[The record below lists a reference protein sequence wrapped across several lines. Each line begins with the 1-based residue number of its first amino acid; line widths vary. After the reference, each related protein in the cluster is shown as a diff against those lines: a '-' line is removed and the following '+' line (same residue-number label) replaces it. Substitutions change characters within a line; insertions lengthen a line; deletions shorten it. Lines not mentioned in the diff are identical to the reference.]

1 MANERNIGHIVTVD
15 SLSVFVRLDDDLKSL
30 YKSGYEEI
38 YPVARINSY
47 IIIPVGADRI
57 VALVDRVMNREET
70 DLTKNRGSI
79 FLTESNRYLSAT
91 MIGTIEN
98 GKYLQGVYN
107 YPILDNPVWYVTRKD
122 LDIIF
127 DQKGSGEPIDFK
139 EDYYLPIG
147 KSPAFPDY
155 QVKINPDRMFGKH
168 AAILGNTGSGKS
180 CTLTSILQSMFQFD
194 YNGKKLHSAHVV
206 IFDTNG
212 EYKEAFNI
220 EKKHKVN
227 PFYIDED
234 GLKVPYWFMNF
245 DDMDYLFE
253 PTTGTQA
260 PILKRALALA
270 KSHSDASTK
279 KHLSK
284 IHVNRLTNYIATIE
298 KQDWT
303 TNTTIYN
310 ESEAVYNTFKAL
322 LDEDIIEFDLTEIC
336 NALVA
341 IHGEKSRLSINN
353 KGYIQGSVDVDVLS
367 EAIEKIQ
374 HQLDLYREQIVDN
387 VTSENRNID
396 FPLFF
401 DFKEMMSTCF
411 DAAIQETSVSQDK
424 INEYVSTLK
433 LRMQSFVDDV
443 RLAGP
448 LMLDKQKN
456 INKALV
462 QFLAFVLGD
471 YCAIF
476 NKEEYKDTVFHSY
489 YDRVTKEEEEK
500 VKNQIT
506 IIDTSLLPFQVL
518 ETITGLIGRMIL
530 EFLSRFE
537 KEKRGSIPV
546 VIALEEA
553 QNYIPEV
560 NRKDRESISKKVFE
574 RIAREGRKYG
584 LSLVVSSQRP
594 SELSKTV
601 LSQCNSFIVHRIQ
614 NPDDQSYI
622 RKLVSSAN
630 SEILNQLPTLPQ
642 QHVIIMGDC
651 VRTPVVARMNDA
663 NPRPNSNNPSFVEN
677 WLKDDKADYGG
688 VVKCWTEQK
697 DESEQKVDDIID

>member
-47 IIIPVGADRI
+47 IVIPVGADRI
-57 VALVDRVMNREET
+57 VAIVDRVMNREET
-70 DLTKNRGSI
+70 DLSKARGAI
-79 FLTESNRYLSAT
+79 FLTESSRYLSAT
-91 MIGTIEN
+91 MIGTIED
-98 GKYLQGVYN
+98 GRYMQGVYN

-127 DQKGSGEPIDFK
+127 DQKQKGGTINFK

-147 KSPAFPDY
+147 TSPAFPDY
-155 QVKINPDRMFGKH
+155 QVKINPDRLFGKH

-180 CTLTSILQSMFQFD
+180 CTLTSILQSMFQFE
-194 YNGKKLHSAHVV
+194 YNGKKLQSAHVV

-212 EYKEAFNI
+212 EYKDAFKI
-220 EKKHKVN
+220 DEKHKVN
-227 PFYIDED
+227 PFYINEE

-270 KSHSDASTK
+270 KSHSDAGAK

-284 IHVNRLTNYIATIE
+284 IHINRLTNYIATIE

-303 TNTTIYN
+303 TNNAIYN
-310 ESEAVYNTFKAL
+310 DSEAAFNTFKAL
-322 LDEDIIEFDLTEIC
+322 LDEGSVDFDLTEIC
-336 NALVA
+336 SALEA
-341 IHGEKSRLSINN
+341 IHGERSNLSLNN
-353 KGYIQGSVDVDVLS
+353 KGYIIGNPDVDILS
-367 EAIEKIQ
+367 DAIETIQ
-374 HQLDLYREQIVDN
+374 KQIDLYREQIVDN

-396 FPLFF
+396 FPLYFE
-401 DFKEMMSTCF
+401 FKEMMSTCF

-433 LRMQSFVDDV
+433 LRMQSFVDDI
-443 RLAGP
+443 RLAEP
-448 LMLDKQKN
+448 LMLDKQEDVPE
-456 INKALV
+456 ALI

-471 YCAIF
+471 YCSVFSKAEYAESPF
-476 NKEEYKDTVFHSY
+476 NKY
-489 YDRVTKEEEEK
+489 YNNVIKEGEAK
-500 VKNQIT
+500 HNQIT
-506 IIDTSLLPFQVL
+506 IIDMSLLPFQVL

-530 EFLSRFE
+530 EFLSRFD
-537 KEKRGSIPV
+537 KAKRGSIPV

-553 QNYIPEV
+553 QNYIPDV

-574 RIAREGRKYG
+574 RISREGRKYG

-642 QHVIIMGDC
+642 QHVIVMGDC
-651 VRTPVVARMNDA
+651 VRTPVVARINDA
-663 NPRPNSNNPSFVEN
+663 NPRPNSNNSEFISN
-677 WLKDDKADYGG
+677 WLDNGMADYDG
-688 VVKCWTEQK
+688 VAKGWTEEPK
-697 DESEQKVDDIID
+697 DQEG

>member
-1 MANERNIGHIVTVD
+1 MANERGIGHIVTVD

-47 IIIPVGADRI
+47 IIIPVGADKI
-57 VALVDRVMNREET
+57 VAMVDRVMNREET
-70 DLTKNRGSI
+70 DLSKTRGAI
-79 FLTESNRYLSAT
+79 FLTESSRYLSAT

-98 GKYLQGVYN
+98 GRYIQGVYN
-107 YPILDNPVWYVTRKD
+107 YPILDNPVWYITRQD

-127 DQKGSGEPIDFK
+127 DQKQKDQPINYKDDF
-139 EDYYLPIG
+139 YLPIG
-147 KSPAFPDY
+147 TSPSFPDY

-180 CTLTSILQSMFQFD
+180 CTLTSILQSLFQFE
-194 YNGKKLHSAHVV
+194 YNGEKLQSAHVV

-212 EYKEAFNI
+212 EYKDAFNI
-220 EKKHKVN
+220 DDKHKVN
-227 PFYIDED
+227 PFYINED

-270 KSHSDASTK
+270 KSQSDTETK

-284 IHVNRLTNYIATIE
+284 IHLNKLINYVTTIE

-303 TNTTIYN
+303 TNTAIYN
-310 ESEAVYNTFKAL
+310 ESELLYNCFKAL
-322 LDEDIIEFDLTEIC
+322 LDEDAVDFDLTEIC
-336 NALVA
+336 DALQM
-341 IHGEKSRLSINN
+341 IHGEKSKLSMNA
-353 KGYIQGSVDVDVLS
+353 KGYLQGNPNVAVL
-367 EAIEKIQ
+367 AGALDKIQ
-374 HQLDLYREQIVDN
+374 QQLDLYRSQLVDT

-396 FPLFF
+396 FPIFF
-401 DFKEMMSTCF
+401 NFKEMMSTCF
-411 DAAIQETSVSQDK
+411 DSAIQETSVSQDK

-433 LRMQSFVDDV
+433 LRMQSFVDDI
-443 RLAGP
+443 RLAEP
-448 LMLDKQKN
+448 LLLDQQES
-456 INKALV
+456 INDALI
-462 QFLAFVLGD
+462 QFLAYVLGD
-471 YCAIF
+471 YCAIYNKAEYDGTAF
-476 NKEEYKDTVFHSY
+476 NKYYKGVLGEGEAK
-489 YDRVTKEEEEK
+489 R
-500 VKNQIT
+500 NQIT
-506 IIDTSLLPFQVL
+506 IIDMSLLPFQVL

-537 KEKRGSIPV
+537 KAKRGSIPV

-553 QNYIPEV
+553 QNYIPEF

-584 LSLVVSSQRP
+584 LSLIVSSQRP

-622 RKLVSSAN
+622 KKLVSSAN
-630 SEILNQLPTLPQ
+630 SEILSQLPTLPQ
-642 QHVIIMGDC
+642 QHVIVMGDC
-651 VRTPVVARMNDA
+651 VRTPIVARMNDA
-663 NPRPNSNNPSFVEN
+663 KPRPNSNNPEFIAN
-677 WLKDDKADYGG
+677 WLKDDTADYEG
-688 VVKCWTEQK
+688 VSKTWTEQ
-697 DESEQKVDDIID
+697 